1 MSKTINFS
9 RLERTLE
16 GLFDGIAEMNAFCL
30 QDLTLQVK
38 EYPWKPYFGTSYG
51 KYLRPLNLLPENIIA
66 VSFNIRM
73 ITSHSSLFNISSYE
87 AARRIAIHEA
97 AHGVVDYIRMKS
109 NLLSSVKPVSVEE
122 EKIVED
128 FSSRYPEETFLYRTI
143 SSFVRN
149 TLSSTDSSHTKSIA
163 SSPNSTLEETP
174 PERKSTPTL

>member
-1 MSKTINFS
+1 MSKTIIFS

-16 GLFDGIAEMNAFCL
+16 GLFDGIAEMNTFCL
-30 QDLTLQVK
+30 QDLLQVR

-73 ITSHSSLFNISSYE
+73 IASHSSLLNISSYD
-87 AARRIAIHEA
+87 AARRIAIHEV

-109 NLLSSVKPVSVEE
+109 NLLSSIKPLSVEE
-122 EKIVED
+122 EKIVDD

-149 TLSSTDSSHTKSIA
+149 TFSLTDSSHTKSRA
-163 SSPNSTLEETP
+163 SSPNSTFEETP
-174 PERKSTPTL
+174 PERESTPTL